1 MGKHFVKEKKKEVL
15 GSNWF
20 DVREPVES
28 FTGRTKELEELHKLV
43 QRKVQSKVII
53 NYLY

>member
-1 MGKHFVKEKKKEVL
+1 MRIYWDIL
-15 GSNWF
+15 GYIWF

-43 QRKVQSKVII
+43 QRKGQ
-53 NYLY
+53 